1 MEETLMEENENK
13 FDNIGLLEV
22 DDNAITLDFRVF
34 VFFLLSV
41 GLLFNEKMTTWRK
54 NKEAKAWMHDILKEM
69 SPFCCSYV
77 LQLQ

>member
-34 VFFLLSV
+34 VFF
-41 GLLFNEKMTTWRK
+41 F
-54 NKEAKAWMHDILKEM
+54 
-69 SPFCCSYV
+69 FCC
-77 LQLQ
+77 L

>member
-1 MEETLMEENENK
+1 MEENENK

-41 GLLFNEKMTTWRK
+41 GLLFNEKMTT
-54 NKEAKAWMHDILKEM
+54 
-69 SPFCCSYV
+69 
-77 LQLQ
+77 